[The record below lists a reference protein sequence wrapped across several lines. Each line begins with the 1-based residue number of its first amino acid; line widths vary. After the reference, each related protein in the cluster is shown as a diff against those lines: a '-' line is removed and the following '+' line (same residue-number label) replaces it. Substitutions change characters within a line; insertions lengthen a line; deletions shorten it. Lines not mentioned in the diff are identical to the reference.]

1 MFPKVTVADGASGR
15 RTARWDGTG
24 MGRISGFGGGNA
36 MVMALFVGVLDFDW
50 RLFRAKGVKLGA
62 ISRVLFGEG

>member
-15 RTARWDGTG
+15 RTARWDGAG

-36 MVMALFVGVLDFDW
+36 MVMALFVGVVDFDW
-50 RLFRAKGVKLGA
+50 RSSRAEGVEFGA
-62 ISRVLFGEG
+62 SSGWF